1 MFSLNFNNPKIYLC
15 KDKKNKLSKK
25 FILKFAKISISNLMK
40 KIYLLFAFALMSIS
54 AIYAQSNLKREYVY
68 DDSGNR
74 TVRKVLTL
82 KSMKMD
88 YDSTATEDDSIIENL
103 PEESHYVEKMGNIQL
118 NIFPNPTS
126 EMVTVR
132 IENSNDFKDGTL
144 RLYMPNGQLLRE
156 YPVNSPEFTIDLSN
170 YVKGVYLLNLQ
181 INQHSDTWKI
191 IKQ

>member
-1 MFSLNFNNPKIYLC
+1 
-15 KDKKNKLSKK
+15 
-25 FILKFAKISISNLMK
+25 MK

-170 YVKGVYLLNLQ
+170 YVKGVYLLKLQ